1 MRWRDDRFS
10 LLVAEKRAKP
20 EKRYLGSFGFSGK
33 DTYVDNLLGLD
44 ACSLVERICWI
55 GEDTSRLIFQYRLSQ
70 YCQ

>member
-44 ACSLVERICWI
+44 ACS
-55 GEDTSRLIFQYRLSQ
+55 G
-70 YCQ
+70 